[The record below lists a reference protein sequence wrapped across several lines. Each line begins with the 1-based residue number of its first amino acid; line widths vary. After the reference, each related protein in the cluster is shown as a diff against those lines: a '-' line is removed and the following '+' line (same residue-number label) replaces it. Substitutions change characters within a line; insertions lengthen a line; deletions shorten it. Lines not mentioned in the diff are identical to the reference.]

1 MAEAMA
7 ARVAKEVKRIAAGG
21 FGKGRAGVE
30 GRETAGE

>member
-7 ARVAKEVKRIAAGG
+7 ARVAKDVKRIAAGG
-21 FGKGRAGVE
+21 FGKGRAAVE